1 MNLEITPAFVAG
13 FPDEVLQ
20 DEALVKEIESNV
32 RFIREQETGGRRQKR
47 ITVRINSLNGN
58 EIESKLSDIFSNQ
71 TKAFKIS
78 LSFSF
83 ILRNVNDESLRFFYG
98 SFNNTLLEKPFVV
111 SDRAGF
117 DRLIALLRDTD
128 ILESVRQQRPNSKWV
143 FHLITNMVTTLDF
156 LRFPNR
162 LSRFFTRQYF
172 ETSFHHRTCSFKYR
186 LSRTIS
192 HFTNDHNF

>member
-1 MNLEITPAFVAG
+1 M
-13 FPDEVLQ
+13 Q

-143 FHLITNMVTTLDF
+143 FHLITNMVVTLDF
-156 LRFPNR
+156 LDFPIG
-162 LSRFFTRQYF
+162 SRV
-172 ETSFHHRTCSFKYR
+172 S
-186 LSRTIS
+186 L
-192 HFTNDHNF
+192 